1 MAFNRH
7 ERALNAKKSNSPIFR
22 RGVPDNKE
30 GFNGDVAYIDID
42 GVGTV
47 QYVKKDNSWIP
58 IVSGDIK
65 NQLSNN
71 PSLSQY
77 VDNSIINWV
86 ESNKSYINIIVNSRL
101 PRIFTFPF
109 YLHGYMDGSVLH
121 PPAGVIL
128 PGISDMGL
136 IAALSTGDITSTT
149 TTLNHNF
156 FPFDC
161 VAKRIRCS
169 SHHDGM
175 PTDMETARLQFIL
188 EAYEPN
194 GGSSLGS
201 MSTSIATPTTVSTT
215 NFNYWDFTDFTNITI
230 PMDASWLFL
239 PNRQTE
245 PTVNK
250 FESISGILTFEEVL

>member
-7 ERALNAKKSNSPIFR
+7 ERALSAKKSNSPIFR
-22 RGVPDNKE
+22 RGIPDNKE
-30 GFNGDVAYIDID
+30 GFSGDVAYVDVE

-47 QYVKKDNSWIP
+47 QYVKKDNSWVP
-58 IVSGDIK
+58 VVSADLK
-65 NQLSNN
+65 NQLSDNS
-71 PSLSQY
+71 SLSQY
-77 VDNSIINWV
+77 VDNSIINWL
-86 ESNKSYINIIVNSRL
+86 ELNKSYINIIVNSRL

-109 YLHGYMDGSVLH
+109 YLHAYMDGAVLH

-128 PGISDMGL
+128 PGISDTGF
-136 IAALSTGDITSTT
+136 IAALSNGNITSTT
-149 TTLNHNF
+149 ASLNHNF

-169 SHHDGM
+169 SAHDGTA
-175 PTDMETARLQFIL
+175 TDMGTARLQFLL
-188 EAYEPN
+188 EAFEPN

-201 MSTSIATPTTVSTT
+201 MNTSIATPTTAGTY
-215 NFNYWDFTDFTNITI
+215 NYWDFTDFTNIVI
-230 PMDASWLFL
+230 PMDASWTFL